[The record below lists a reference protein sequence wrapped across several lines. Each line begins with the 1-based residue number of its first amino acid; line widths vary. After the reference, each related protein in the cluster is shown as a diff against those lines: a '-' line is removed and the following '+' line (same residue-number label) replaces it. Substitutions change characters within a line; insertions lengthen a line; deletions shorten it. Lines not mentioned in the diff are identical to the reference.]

1 MGATSQAPNTHLS
14 HLSNTTPWRN
24 LYIAALFEADHSIL
38 PDKIAKAEAALV
50 QRARE
55 LFYAPGDHIEE
66 EVALDDAMYALQ
78 ALRSTYQ
85 RSRPTAGSA
94 AIAA

>member
-1 MGATSQAPNTHLS
+1 MGATSPAPNPRH

-24 LYIAALFEADHSIL
+24 LYIAALFEADHAIL
-38 PDKIAKAEAALV
+38 PDRIATAEAALV

-55 LFYAPGDHIEE
+55 LFYSPGDHIEE
-66 EVALDDAMYALQ
+66 EEALDDAMYALQ
-78 ALRSTYQ
+78 ALRSTFQ
-85 RSRPTAGSA
+85 PGGPTAGSS

>member
-1 MGATSQAPNTHLS
+1 MGATSQVPNNPVPHP
-14 HLSNTTPWRN
+14 SNTTPWRN
-24 LYIAALFEADHSIL
+24 LYVAALFEADHSIL
-38 PDKIAKAEAALV
+38 PDKIARAEAALV

-66 EVALDDAMYALQ
+66 EEALDDAMYALQ

-85 RSRPTAGSA
+85 CGRPTTGPA
-94 AIAA
+94 ALAA